1 MHKTTISA
9 AFVLLVAMAVTPVR
23 AEAQKEASTEACT
36 SITGHV
42 LAGGTVAQA
51 EAVGAG
57 EFTTPPGGRGGG
69 RLLGEVPAFCRVV
82 AHLSPARD
90 SEILVEV
97 WLPAVGW
104 NGKLLALGNGGF
116 AGSIG
121 YQGLGS
127 AVIDGYAA
135 ASTDTGHTG
144 NDPAFA
150 LNREKLI
157 DFAHRAI
164 HEMTVAAKSLIAARY
179 GTNPQLSYFNGC
191 STGGRQAL
199 TAAQR
204 YPADF
209 DAIIAG
215 AAANSTVRMTT
226 QQLWTARAVLDDPG
240 AALSEKGFASLNRGA
255 LAACDAGDG
264 VADGVLENP
273 LACSF
278 DPGGVEALTTPQVAA
293 ARKIYGGAVS
303 RSTDRQIYPG
313 LARGS
318 ELGWTGMA
326 GGEPFA
332 YARDIHRFVIN
343 QNPEWDF
350 RTLDFDRDLA
360 TIDTRI
366 DSVGMRAIDANL
378 EPFFSQG
385 GKLLM
390 YHGWN
395 DPLISPFNSVAYYKD
410 ATATTPALAA
420 DSIRLFMMPGVNHCR
435 GGAGTDTWDQVAV
448 LDAWRTSG
456 EAPDRVDASHLT
468 DGAVDKTRPLCAYPQ
483 VAVYSGE
490 GDTNAAANFECR
502 VR

>member
-9 AFVLLVAMAVTPVR
+9 AFVLLVTMVMTPAR
-23 AEAQKEASTEACT
+23 AEAQKEVQACT
-36 SITGHV
+36 SLTGHLLV
-42 LAGGTVAQA
+42 DGTVALT

-69 RLLGEVPAFCRVV
+69 RTLGEVPAFCRVV
-82 AHLSPARD
+82 ARLSPARG

-127 AVIDGYAA
+127 AVADGYAA

-150 LNREKLI
+150 LEREKLI

-164 HEMTVAAKSLIAARY
+164 HEMTVAAKSVIAARY
-179 GTNPQLSYFNGC
+179 GASPQLSYFNGC

-209 DAIIAG
+209 DAVIAG
-215 AAANSTVRMTT
+215 APANSTGRMTT
-226 QQLWTARAVLDDPG
+226 QQLWTARAVLDDP
-240 AALSEKGFASLNRGA
+240 AAAISEEGFASLHRGV
-255 LAACDAGDG
+255 LAACDASDG
-264 VADGVLENP
+264 VADGVVENP
-273 LACSF
+273 VACSF
-278 DPGGVEALTTPQVAA
+278 DPGSVEALTMPQAA
-293 ARKIYGGAVS
+293 AAANIYGGAIN
-303 RSTDRQIYPG
+303 RSTGRTIYPG

-318 ELGWTGMA
+318 ELRWTDMA

-332 YARDIHRFVIN
+332 YARDIHRIVIN
-343 QNPEWDF
+343 QDPEWDF

-360 TIDTRI
+360 TIDARI
-366 DSVGMRAIDANL
+366 NSVGMQAIDANL
-378 EPFFSQG
+378 EPFFSRG

-395 DPLISPFNSVAYYKD
+395 DPLISPFNSVNYYKD
-410 ATATTPALAA
+410 ATATTPTLAA

-448 LDAWRTSG
+448 LDVWRTSG

-483 VAVYSGE
+483 VAVYLGE
-490 GDTNAAANFECR
+490 GATNAAANFECR
-502 VR
+502 LR